1 MEPTFFTTVHSFQGG
16 SKHEKT
22 HIIVYKGSLL
32 PQRFKLSFFTNIIPK
47 YRLCFRNT
55 LFHKGSAV
63 LSFHTLTQ
71 NHSISA
77 NFKLSLH
84 QSANEFP
91 GSVLP
96 TIESNIFRQT
106 KHTHTIYRYVYSMY
120 MYISI
125 FQVEENSS
133 SLQCLHLPFPT
144 QHTFY
149 IFSCKTLVVICTW
162 EPPFFTKAPPPKE
175 FHSIKD
181 KHFYKGCSPSIG
193 CVSGTAPFF
202 LVRKGKNKENNK
214 TNQNM
219 KDKEQKGKERKHI

>member
-1 MEPTFFTTVHSFQGG
+1 MNSQGLC
-16 SKHEKT
+16 
-22 HIIVYKGSLL
+22 YQ
-32 PQRFKLSFFTNIIPK
+32 PLSQTYLDK
-47 YRLCFRNT
+47 
-55 LFHKGSAV
+55 
-63 LSFHTLTQ
+63 Q
-71 NHSISA
+71 N
-77 NFKLSLH
+77 
-84 QSANEFP
+84 
-91 GSVLP
+91 
-96 TIESNIFRQT
+96 
-106 KHTHTIYRYVYSMY
+106 THTIYRYVYSMY

-144 QHTFY
+144 QHTFFHAKHLLSSVHGNQP
-149 IFSCKTLVVICTW
+149 FSQR
-162 EPPFFTKAPPPKE
+162 PPPPKE

-202 LVRKGKNKENNK
+202 VRKGKNKENNK

>member
-1 MEPTFFTTVHSFQGG
+1 M
-16 SKHEKT
+16 
-22 HIIVYKGSLL
+22 
-32 PQRFKLSFFTNIIPK
+32 
-47 YRLCFRNT
+47 
-55 LFHKGSAV
+55 

-106 KHTHTIYRYVYSMY
+106 KHTHTLYIDMY
-120 MYISI
+120 TVCICI
-125 FQVEENSS
+125 FQYSKWRKTV
-133 SLQCLHLPFPT
+133 LPFSVC
-144 QHTFY
+144 TFLSPPNTHFFMRNTCCHLY
-149 IFSCKTLVVICTW
+149 MGTTLFHKGPPPPQRSSIALKTNI
-162 EPPFFTKAPPPKE
+162 FTKVAPQ
-175 FHSIKD
+175 
-181 KHFYKGCSPSIG
+181 
-193 CVSGTAPFF
+193 VSAVFQEPHLFF
-202 LVRKGKNKENNK
+202 VRKGKNKENNK

>member
-1 MEPTFFTTVHSFQGG
+1 M
-16 SKHEKT
+16 
-22 HIIVYKGSLL
+22 
-32 PQRFKLSFFTNIIPK
+32 
-47 YRLCFRNT
+47 
-55 LFHKGSAV
+55 

-144 QHTFY
+144 QHTFFHAKHLLSSVHGNHP
-149 IFSCKTLVVICTW
+149 FSQR
-162 EPPFFTKAPPPKE
+162 PPPPPKE

-202 LVRKGKNKENNK
+202 C
-214 TNQNM
+214 Q
-219 KDKEQKGKERKHI
+219 ERKKQRKQQNKPKHER

>member
-1 MEPTFFTTVHSFQGG
+1 MLQEH
-16 SKHEKT
+16 H
-22 HIIVYKGSLL
+22 
-32 PQRFKLSFFTNIIPK
+32 
-47 YRLCFRNT
+47 

-106 KHTHTIYRYVYSMY
+106 KHTHTLYIYIYRYVYSMY

-144 QHTFY
+144 QHTFFHAKHLLSSVHGNHP
-149 IFSCKTLVVICTW
+149 FSQR
-162 EPPFFTKAPPPKE
+162 PPPPKE

-202 LVRKGKNKENNK
+202 VRKGKNKENNK

>member
-1 MEPTFFTTVHSFQGG
+1 M
-16 SKHEKT
+16 
-22 HIIVYKGSLL
+22 
-32 PQRFKLSFFTNIIPK
+32 
-47 YRLCFRNT
+47 
-55 LFHKGSAV
+55 

-144 QHTFY
+144 QHTFFHAKHLLSSVHGNHP
-149 IFSCKTLVVICTW
+149 FSQRPPPQRSSIALKTNI
-162 EPPFFTKAPPPKE
+162 FTKVAPQ
-175 FHSIKD
+175 
-181 KHFYKGCSPSIG
+181 
-193 CVSGTAPFF
+193 VSAVFQEPHLFF
-202 LVRKGKNKENNK
+202 VRKGKNKENNK

>member
-1 MEPTFFTTVHSFQGG
+1 M
-16 SKHEKT
+16 
-22 HIIVYKGSLL
+22 
-32 PQRFKLSFFTNIIPK
+32 
-47 YRLCFRNT
+47 
-55 LFHKGSAV
+55 

-144 QHTFY
+144 QHMGTTLFHKGPPPPQRSS
-149 IFSCKTLVVICTW
+149 IALKTNI
-162 EPPFFTKAPPPKE
+162 FTKVAPQ
-175 FHSIKD
+175 
-181 KHFYKGCSPSIG
+181 
-193 CVSGTAPFF
+193 VSAVFQEPHLFF
-202 LVRKGKNKENNK
+202 VRKGKNKENNK

-219 KDKEQKGKERKHI
+219 KDKEQKGKERNHI

>member
-1 MEPTFFTTVHSFQGG
+1 MLQEH
-16 SKHEKT
+16 H
-22 HIIVYKGSLL
+22 
-32 PQRFKLSFFTNIIPK
+32 
-47 YRLCFRNT
+47 

-106 KHTHTIYRYVYSMY
+106 KHTHTLYIDMY
-120 MYISI
+120 TVCICI
-125 FQVEENSS
+125 FQYSKWRKTV
-133 SLQCLHLPFPT
+133 LPFSVC
-144 QHTFY
+144 TFLSPPNTHFFMQNTCCHLY
-149 IFSCKTLVVICTW
+149 MGTTL
-162 EPPFFTKAPPPKE
+162 FHKGPPPKE

-202 LVRKGKNKENNK
+202 VRKGKNKENNK

-219 KDKEQKGKERKHI
+219 KDKEQKGKERKHILKKWKRKKRKDRKKNRNIINKFKKTKNNKTNKK